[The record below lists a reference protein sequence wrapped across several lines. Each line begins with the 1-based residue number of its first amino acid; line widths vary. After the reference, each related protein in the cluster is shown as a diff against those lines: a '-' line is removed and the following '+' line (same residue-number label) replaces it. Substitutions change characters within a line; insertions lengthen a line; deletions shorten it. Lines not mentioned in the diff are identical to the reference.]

1 METEISCPSCSNQF
15 NVEHDGRSGVAACPY
30 CGAAIKL
37 ENPRKERVIPH
48 GAPAR
53 PGAEEI
59 HHLPSHANL
68 PVSHKKVP
76 KLEEPKPRVSIMDM
90 VFWLLL
96 IGTVIGLAGWWFN
109 RPSPPAKTETPA
121 PAAAHAPAQPA
132 PMPPPVAAKEFIEV
146 TLTNP
151 GLEKALEGW
160 KIVQAAGLVR
170 AMTDAAHSGKR
181 GLRVADDSAERNT
194 VVSCAFP
201 FVPGD
206 AYECRFW
213 ARIVSG
219 NGATVS
225 LQFINAEGLAIEN
238 SVEIPAVAKQWKEFT
253 IKATAPSQAVKA
265 EISIATTGE
274 GTALADF
281 DDFQLFHAR

>member
-1 METEISCPSCSNQF
+1 
-15 NVEHDGRSGVAACPY
+15 VAACPY
-30 CGAAIKL
+30 CGAAVKFD
-37 ENPRKERVIPH
+37 NPRKERVIPH
-48 GAPAR
+48 GAPPR
-53 PGAEEI
+53 PGTEEI

-68 PVSHKKVP
+68 PVSHKQVP
-76 KLEEPKPRVSIMDM
+76 KVEEPKPRVSIMDM

-96 IGTVIGLAGWWFN
+96 IGAVIGLAWWWFH
-109 RPSPPAKTETPA
+109 RSPPPGKQEAPA
-121 PAAAHAPAQPA
+121 PATTHAPAQPTPA
-132 PMPPPVAAKEFIEV
+132 PPVPVAAKEFVEV
-146 TLTNP
+146 TLANP
-151 GLEKALEGW
+151 GFEKALEGW
-160 KIVQAAGLVR
+160 RIVQAAGLVR
-170 AMTDAAHSGKR
+170 AMTDAARSGKR
-181 GLRVADDSAERNT
+181 GLRAADDSEQRNT
-194 VVSCAFP
+194 IVSCAFP

-219 NGATVS
+219 KGATVS

-238 SVEIPAVAKQWKEFT
+238 SVEIPAGAKQWKEFT

-265 EISIATTGE
+265 EITIATTGE